1 MKVTSVEKKEK
12 STVELTIQVEADAF
26 EAAVQKA
33 YEKERKNIGVP
44 GFRKG
49 KAPRKIIEGMYG
61 SGVFYEDAINDL
73 YPEAYAQAIEQEKL
87 DAVAWPKVE
96 IVDVGKEGLT
106 FKALVTVRPEVK
118 LGEYKGLT
126 AEKAEVAISDEDV
139 DNELKPFINRATR
152 MVTVERAA
160 ETGDTVVIDFEG
172 FLDGKP
178 FDGGKAE
185 GHSLELG
192 SGSFVPGF
200 EEQLVG
206 AKAGDE
212 KELNITFPEDYHAE
226 LAGKAVVFK
235 VKVHEVKAKELPEV
249 DDEFAKDVSE
259 FDTLADFKKDLGEKL
274 KERRETQNQ
283 RDFEAAL
290 MEQVMDNMEVEM
302 EVTEQPGRQIDLF
315 AIPGMEE
322 MGSQM
327 KGLFSKAF
335 PPKQSRRKLK
345 VKDAYKILLQEES
358 EKLVDENTIIETA
371 KKRTEQMGIVF
382 IDEIDK
388 IASTSQNR
396 SSDVSREGVQRDL
409 LPIVEG
415 CSVNTKYGIVHTDH
429 ILFISAGA
437 FHFSKPSDLIPEL
450 QGRFPLRVEL
460 DALGRNEFLRILKE
474 PDNALTKQYA
484 ALLNTENV
492 RLSFTDDGLEEIAAF
507 AEEINSHN
515 EDIGARRLYTIMEKV
530 LADVSFDAPDM
541 PGAQVMINRD
551 YVREHLTD
559 VREDQD
565 LSRYIL

>member
-1 MKVTSVEKKEK
+1 MSTMKPHEIV
-12 STVELTIQVEADAF
+12 VELDKYVIGQEKAKRMVAVAIRNRWRRQQLPEELRDEVAPKNIIMMGPTGCGKTEIARRLAKLSGAPFVKVEATKFTEVGYVGRDVESMIRDLLNIAIHMVR
-26 EAAVQKA
+26 EEENERVKKAAGAAAESRLMDLLLPGSMGSEQHA
-33 YEKERKNIGVP
+33 STREKIRQQ
-44 GFRKG
+44 
-49 KAPRKIIEGMYG
+49 Y
-61 SGVFYEDAINDL
+61 
-73 YPEAYAQAIEQEKL
+73 
-87 DAVAWPKVE
+87 
-96 IVDVGKEGLT
+96 
-106 FKALVTVRPEVK
+106 K
-118 LGEYKGLT
+118 LGVL
-126 AEKAEVAISDEDV
+126 
-139 DNELKPFINRATR
+139 
-152 MVTVERAA
+152 
-160 ETGDTVVIDFEG
+160 
-172 FLDGKP
+172 
-178 FDGGKAE
+178 
-185 GHSLELG
+185 
-192 SGSFVPGF
+192 
-200 EEQLVG
+200 
-206 AKAGDE
+206 
-212 KELNITFPEDYHAE
+212 
-226 LAGKAVVFK
+226 
-235 VKVHEVKAKELPEV
+235 
-249 DDEFAKDVSE
+249 
-259 FDTLADFKKDLGEKL
+259 
-274 KERRETQNQ
+274 
-283 RDFEAAL
+283 
-290 MEQVMDNMEVEM
+290 DNMEVEM

-492 RLSFTDDGLEEIAAF
+492 RLSFTDDGLEEIAAGHF
-507 AEEINSHN
+507 TLFHN
-515 EDIGARRLYTIMEKV
+515 TKPLFSR
-530 LADVSFDAPDM
+530 AD
-541 PGAQVMINRD
+541 PGS
-551 YVREHLTD
+551 LFKFT
-559 VREDQD
+559 
-565 LSRYIL
+565 

>member
-1 MKVTSVEKKEK
+1 MSTMKPHEIVAELDKYVIGQEKAKRMVAVAIRNRWRRQQLPE
-12 STVELTIQVEADAF
+12 ELRDEVAPKNIIMMGPTGCGKTEIARRLAKLSGAPFVKVEATKFTEVGYVGRDVESMIRDLLNIAIHMVR
-26 EAAVQKA
+26 EEENERVKKAAGAAAESRLMDLLLPGSMGSEQHA
-33 YEKERKNIGVP
+33 STREKIRQQ
-44 GFRKG
+44 
-49 KAPRKIIEGMYG
+49 Y
-61 SGVFYEDAINDL
+61 
-73 YPEAYAQAIEQEKL
+73 
-87 DAVAWPKVE
+87 
-96 IVDVGKEGLT
+96 
-106 FKALVTVRPEVK
+106 K
-118 LGEYKGLT
+118 LG
-126 AEKAEVAISDEDV
+126 V
-139 DNELKPFINRATR
+139 
-152 MVTVERAA
+152 
-160 ETGDTVVIDFEG
+160 
-172 FLDGKP
+172 LD
-178 FDGGKAE
+178 D
-185 GHSLELG
+185 
-192 SGSFVPGF
+192 
-200 EEQLVG
+200 
-206 AKAGDE
+206 
-212 KELNITFPEDYHAE
+212 
-226 LAGKAVVFK
+226 
-235 VKVHEVKAKELPEV
+235 
-249 DDEFAKDVSE
+249 
-259 FDTLADFKKDLGEKL
+259 
-274 KERRETQNQ
+274 
-283 RDFEAAL
+283 
-290 MEQVMDNMEVEM
+290 MEVEM

-507 AEEINSHN
+507 AGNQSPQRGH
-515 EDIGARRLYTIMEKV
+515 RRPPSLHHHGKG
-530 LADVSFDAPDM
+530 S
-541 PGAQVMINRD
+541 G
-551 YVREHLTD
+551 
-559 VREDQD
+559 
-565 LSRYIL
+565 

>member
-1 MKVTSVEKKEK
+1 MSTMKPHEIVAELDKYVIGQEKAKRMVAVAIRNRWRRQQLPE
-12 STVELTIQVEADAF
+12 ELRDEVAPKNIIMMGPTGCGKTEIARRLAKLSGAPFVKVEATKFTEVGYVGRDVESMIRDLLNIAIHMVR
-26 EAAVQKA
+26 EEENERVKKAAGAAAESRLMDLLLPGSMGSEQHA
-33 YEKERKNIGVP
+33 STREKIRQQ
-44 GFRKG
+44 
-49 KAPRKIIEGMYG
+49 Y
-61 SGVFYEDAINDL
+61 
-73 YPEAYAQAIEQEKL
+73 
-87 DAVAWPKVE
+87 
-96 IVDVGKEGLT
+96 
-106 FKALVTVRPEVK
+106 K
-118 LGEYKGLT
+118 LGVL
-126 AEKAEVAISDEDV
+126 
-139 DNELKPFINRATR
+139 
-152 MVTVERAA
+152 
-160 ETGDTVVIDFEG
+160 
-172 FLDGKP
+172 
-178 FDGGKAE
+178 
-185 GHSLELG
+185 
-192 SGSFVPGF
+192 
-200 EEQLVG
+200 
-206 AKAGDE
+206 
-212 KELNITFPEDYHAE
+212 
-226 LAGKAVVFK
+226 
-235 VKVHEVKAKELPEV
+235 
-249 DDEFAKDVSE
+249 
-259 FDTLADFKKDLGEKL
+259 
-274 KERRETQNQ
+274 
-283 RDFEAAL
+283 
-290 MEQVMDNMEVEM
+290 DNMEVEM

-396 SSDVSREGVQRDL
+396 SSEVSREGVQRDL

-492 RLSFTDDGLEEIAAF
+492 RLSFTDDGLEEFAAF

>member
-1 MKVTSVEKKEK
+1 MSTMKPHEIVAELDKYVIGQEKAKRMVAVAIRNRWRRQQLPE
-12 STVELTIQVEADAF
+12 ELRDEVAPKNIIMMGPTGCGKTEIARRLAKLSGAPFVKVEATKFTEVGYVGRDVESMIRDLLNIAIHMVR
-26 EAAVQKA
+26 EEENERVKKAAGAAAESRLMDLLLPGSMGSEQHA
-33 YEKERKNIGVP
+33 STREKIRQQ
-44 GFRKG
+44 
-49 KAPRKIIEGMYG
+49 Y
-61 SGVFYEDAINDL
+61 
-73 YPEAYAQAIEQEKL
+73 
-87 DAVAWPKVE
+87 
-96 IVDVGKEGLT
+96 
-106 FKALVTVRPEVK
+106 K
-118 LGEYKGLT
+118 LG
-126 AEKAEVAISDEDV
+126 
-139 DNELKPFINRATR
+139 
-152 MVTVERAA
+152 
-160 ETGDTVVIDFEG
+160 
-172 FLDGKP
+172 
-178 FDGGKAE
+178 
-185 GHSLELG
+185 
-192 SGSFVPGF
+192 
-200 EEQLVG
+200 
-206 AKAGDE
+206 
-212 KELNITFPEDYHAE
+212 
-226 LAGKAVVFK
+226 
-235 VKVHEVKAKELPEV
+235 
-249 DDEFAKDVSE
+249 
-259 FDTLADFKKDLGEKL
+259 DL
-274 KERRETQNQ
+274 
-283 RDFEAAL
+283 
-290 MEQVMDNMEVEM
+290 DNMEVEM

-507 AEEINSHN
+507 AEEIGVVPYEIAALDTVIYGKGS
-515 EDIGARRLYTIMEKV
+515 G
-530 LADVSFDAPDM
+530 
-541 PGAQVMINRD
+541 
-551 YVREHLTD
+551 
-559 VREDQD
+559 
-565 LSRYIL
+565 

>member
-1 MKVTSVEKKEK
+1 MSTMKPHEIVAELDKYVIGQEKAKRMVAVAIRNRWRRQQLPE
-12 STVELTIQVEADAF
+12 ELRDEVAPKNIIMMGPTGCGKTEIARRLAKLSGAPFVKVEATKFTEVGYVGRDVESMIRDLLNIAIHMVR
-26 EAAVQKA
+26 EEENERVKKAAGAAAESRLMDLLLPGSMGSEQHA
-33 YEKERKNIGVP
+33 STREKIRQQ
-44 GFRKG
+44 
-49 KAPRKIIEGMYG
+49 Y
-61 SGVFYEDAINDL
+61 
-73 YPEAYAQAIEQEKL
+73 
-87 DAVAWPKVE
+87 
-96 IVDVGKEGLT
+96 
-106 FKALVTVRPEVK
+106 K
-118 LGEYKGLT
+118 LG
-126 AEKAEVAISDEDV
+126 V
-139 DNELKPFINRATR
+139 
-152 MVTVERAA
+152 
-160 ETGDTVVIDFEG
+160 
-172 FLDGKP
+172 LD
-178 FDGGKAE
+178 D
-185 GHSLELG
+185 
-192 SGSFVPGF
+192 
-200 EEQLVG
+200 
-206 AKAGDE
+206 
-212 KELNITFPEDYHAE
+212 
-226 LAGKAVVFK
+226 
-235 VKVHEVKAKELPEV
+235 
-249 DDEFAKDVSE
+249 
-259 FDTLADFKKDLGEKL
+259 
-274 KERRETQNQ
+274 
-283 RDFEAAL
+283 
-290 MEQVMDNMEVEM
+290 MEVEI

-492 RLSFTDDGLEEIAAF
+492 RLSFTDDGLEEIADF